1 MLYQHQQKVNNYHL
15 QSCYKCKVI
24 ASLKS
29 LKELLFPI
37 SCISCAAPDYWL
49 CSLCQKEWKVST
61 KKSYIGRS
69 PLYYKTGY
77 SNKTAAVILSAK
89 ENNHLAAVKL
99 LAESISQSILYAIE
113 DLEIKGDI
121 SLVTIPSSPSA
132 IRRRGR
138 NHIQVLAVEVQKY
151 LGAKAVTSNILTILT
166 QRKNTKDQSG
176 LNSRQ
181 RIENTYE
188 MFRATSC
195 ENSQGAIFLIDD
207 LVTTGASIMEGIR
220 ALFEA
225 KITVTASITACAV
238 GRNSLIP

>member
-1 MLYQHQQKVNNYHL
+1 M
-15 QSCYKCKVI
+15 I

-69 PLYYKTGY
+69 LLYYKTGY
-77 SNKTAAVILSAK
+77 SNNTAAVILSAK
-89 ENNHLAAVKL
+89 ENNNLAAVNL

-132 IRRRGR
+132 IRKRGR

-151 LGAKAVTSNILTILT
+151 LGAKAVTSNILTLLT

>member
-1 MLYQHQQKVNNYHL
+1 M
-15 QSCYKCKVI
+15 I

-49 CSLCQKEWKVST
+49 CSLYQKEWKVST
-61 KKSYIGRS
+61 KNSYIGRS

-77 SNKTAAVILSAK
+77 SNKTAAVISSAK
-89 ENNHLAAVKL
+89 ENNSLAAVNL

-195 ENSQGAIFLIDD
+195 ENSQGANFLIDD

>member
-1 MLYQHQQKVNNYHL
+1 M
-15 QSCYKCKVI
+15 I

-61 KKSYIGRS
+61 KKSYIGRNL
-69 PLYYKTGY
+69 LYFKTDY
-77 SNKTAAVILSAK
+77 SSKTAAVILSAK
-89 ENNHLAAVKL
+89 ENNNLAAVNL